1 MSKQYAVKADKRE
14 RAGKGI
20 ARTLRREGKLPG
32 VIYGDN
38 KPPVMIA
45 LVAND
50 IQKEW
55 IKGHMFTHLCEITVG
70 SEKNLVLARDVQL
83 HPVSDKVEHVD
94 FLRVSPK
101 TTLHVSVPVHF
112 INQEL
117 CPGIK
122 EKGVLNISHHTIDMI
137 CRATDIPEYIEV
149 DMTPFKVNDTITM
162 KHAKLPAGVKP
173 VTEDPEFSLASIMA
187 PKSSAADDA
196 AAATAAAATAA
207 APAAAAGGKAAPAA
221 AAGAKAAPAAAKP
234 AAKK

>member
-1 MSKQYAVKADKRE
+1 MSKQYAVKAEKRE

-38 KPPVMIA
+38 KTPVLVA
-45 LVAND
+45 FVAND

-55 IKGHMFTHLCEITVG
+55 VKGHMFTHLCELDVNG
-70 SEKNLVLARDVQL
+70 EKNLVLARDVQL
-83 HPVSDKVEHVD
+83 HPVTDKVEHVD

-101 TTLHVSVPVHF
+101 TTLHVSIPVHF
-112 INQEL
+112 INHET

-122 EKGVLNISHHTIDMI
+122 EKGVLTIAHHDIDMV

-149 DMTPFKVNDTITM
+149 DLTPFKVNDSI
-162 KHAKLPAGVKP
+162 KISHAKMPAGAKP
-173 VTEDPEFSLASIMA
+173 SDTRDFTLASIMP

-196 AAATAAAATAA
+196 VVAAMAATQAAASAAAAAPAVGGKAA
-207 APAAAAGGKAAPAA
+207 APAAKA
-221 AAGAKAAPAAAKP
+221 P

>member
-55 IKGHMFTHLCEITVG
+55 VKGHMYTHLCEITVG

-101 TTLHVSVPVHF
+101 TTLHVNVPVHF
-112 INQEL
+112 INQEV

-122 EKGVLNISHHTIDMI
+122 EKGVLNISHHSIDMI
-137 CRATDIPEYIEV
+137 CRATDIPEYIEI
-149 DMTPFKVNDTITM
+149 DMTPFKVNDTIKM
-162 KHAKLPAGVKP
+162 MHAKLPAGVKP
-173 VTEDPEFSLASIMA
+173 AVDDPEFSLASIMP
-187 PKSSAADDA
+187 PKQQAEEVPA
-196 AAATAAAATAA
+196 AAAAA
-207 APAAAAGGKAAPAA
+207 APAAGAAAP
-221 AAGAKAAPAAAKP
+221 AAGAKAAAPAAAAKP

>member
-45 LVAND
+45 MVAND

-70 SEKNLVLARDVQL
+70 GEKNLVLARDVQL

-101 TTLHVSVPVHF
+101 TTLHVSVPVHYT
-112 INQEL
+112 NQDL

-122 EKGVLNISHHTIDMI
+122 EKGVLNISHHNIDMV
-137 CRATDIPEYIEV
+137 CLATNIPEYIEI
-149 DMTPFKVNDTITM
+149 DMTPFKINDTIKM
-162 KHAKLPAGVKP
+162 MHAKLPAGVKSA
-173 VTEDPEFSLASIMA
+173 VDNPEFSLASIMA
-187 PKSSAADDA
+187 PKASVADEVAPA
-196 AAATAAAATAA
+196 AAAAA
-207 APAAAAGGKAAPAA
+207 APAAGAKAP

>member
-45 LVAND
+45 MVAND
-50 IQKEW
+50 IHKEW

-70 SEKNLVLARDVQL
+70 GEKNLVLARDVQI
-83 HPVSDKVEHVD
+83 HPVTDKVEHVD

-112 INQEL
+112 INQDL
-117 CPGIK
+117 SPGIK
-122 EKGVLNISHHTIDMI
+122 EKGVLNISHHNIDMI
-137 CRATDIPEYIEV
+137 CRATDIPEYIEI
-149 DMTPFKVNDTITM
+149 DMTPFNINDTIKM
-162 KHAKLPAGVKP
+162 MHSKLPAGVKP
-173 VTEDPEFSLASIMA
+173 AVDDPEFSLASIMA
-187 PKSSAADDA
+187 PKQQVEEAPVAAA
-196 AAATAAAATAA
+196 AAATPAAGAA
-207 APAAAAGGKAAPAA
+207 APAAAGGKAAPAA
-221 AAGAKAAPAAAKP
+221 AAAKP